1 MGTTE
6 AVKRD
11 LESLG
16 SQTFDVVVVG
26 CGIHGVSIARDA
38 TLRGL
43 KVAAIDM
50 GDVSGETSH
59 NSLKTIHGGIR
70 YLQHFDF
77 KRSRESINEQR
88 YLLRNAPHLV
98 HPLPFLMPTYGHGMR
113 GPLAMFAGI
122 RLYELLGIDR
132 NRGLAEES
140 RLKRGRIL
148 SSEQCLG
155 HAPDI
160 NSENLT
166 GGAVWD
172 DAQVGHANKASLQI
186 LAHAVENGA
195 IVANHV
201 RAESLLIDKNRCT
214 GVSVIDALGEATPFQ
229 ISARHVVNATGPWA
243 ASWATK
249 ASEDKVTLDLPL
261 TRSLNLVTRLPAT
274 DTAVGFE
281 SRQASDS
288 KIGTTK
294 RLFFAVPWNGRTM
307 IGTAHMPD
315 GAGGPEATLAN
326 TSDNKKELAAS
337 VDEFLREI
345 NEARPSLNLTTD
357 DVLYCYQGLTP
368 AEDESS
374 SYVSRSREGRVVDH
388 THEDGLS
395 NLTSPL
401 GIKWTTARLIAERTV
416 DIVCQTLG
424 NNTACVTHR
433 TPLPDD
439 EDLLYSTRDL
449 SDQDVEKY
457 CHAHLEATMAA
468 SLTDMVLRRNE
479 DLVAGYMTF
488 ETLSLIARTMS
499 KELGWSSTDQQR
511 ELADLQKRW
520 LPSEI
525 TASLKQGQLWS
536 SDS

>member
-1 MGTTE
+1 M
-6 AVKRD
+6 KRD
-11 LESLG
+11 LESLS

-38 TLRGL
+38 ALRGL

-98 HPLPFLMPTYGHGMR
+98 HPLPFLMPTYGYGMR

-132 NRGLAEES
+132 NRGLTAES
-140 RLKRGRIL
+140 KLQRGRIL
-148 SSEQCLG
+148 SSEKCLS

-160 NSENLT
+160 NPDNLT

-186 LAHAVENGA
+186 LAHAVENGVV
-195 IVANHV
+195 VANHL
-201 RAESLLIDKNRCT
+201 RAESLLTDNDCCT
-214 GVSVIDALGEATPFQ
+214 GVSVVDQLGEAAPFQ
-229 ISARHVVNATGPWA
+229 IDARHVVNATGPWA
-243 ASWATK
+243 ASWASK
-249 ASEDKVTLDLPL
+249 ASKNKVEIDLPL

-315 GAGGPEATLAN
+315 GPGGPEATLAN
-326 TSDNKKELAAS
+326 TSNNKLELAAS
-337 VDEFLREI
+337 VDQFLKEI

-374 SYVSRSREGRVVDH
+374 SYVSRSRESRVVDH
-388 THEDGLS
+388 THEDGLK

-401 GIKWTTARLIAERTV
+401 GIKWTTARLIAEKTV

-424 NNTACVTHR
+424 NTTACATR
-433 TPLPDD
+433 STPLPDT
-439 EDLLYSTRDL
+439 EALTYSTRDL
-449 SDQDVEKY
+449 SDEDIENY
-457 CHAHLEATMAA
+457 CRAHIEHTMAA
-468 SLTDMVLRRNE
+468 RLTDMVLRRNE

-488 ETLSLIARTMS
+488 EQLAVIARTMS
-499 KELGWSSTDQQR
+499 KELGWDNDDQQR
-511 ELADLQKRW
+511 ELADLQERW

-525 TASLKQGQLWS
+525 ATRLKQDQLWQTGS
-536 SDS
+536 